1 MTRYSDVVSKPQ
13 AEEEDEETGLMEA
26 WKKYLWRERE
36 NRLQAVYTVED
47 MLIALGEPVSRT
59 RPKRAHR

>member
-1 MTRYSDVVSKPQ
+1 MSYSQVVAKPS
-13 AEEEDEETGLMEA
+13 EDDEEETGLMES

-36 NRLQAVYTVED
+36 ARLNAVYAVED
-47 MLIALGEPVSRT
+47 ALIALGEPVTRT